1 MEKKKS
7 STSSY
12 PRGTYDE
19 HRISGLTQHVESK
32 KLKPGEKTKTVS
44 VRTSTTEDH
53 EYLVNLSA
61 RGLGEVIAFARMEGF
76 VPLSPPKRKRRTKKA
91 E

>member
-1 MEKKKS
+1 MEKKKPS
-7 STSSY
+7 ISY

-19 HRISGLTQHVESK
+19 HRISGLTQHVENK
-32 KLKPGEKTKTVS
+32 KLKPGEKTTTVS
-44 VRTSTTEDH
+44 VRTSTPEDY
-53 EYLVNLSA
+53 EYLMNLSA